1 MDGFLLAYK
10 EKGITSNKVV
20 QQAKKLLSLKKVGHL
35 GTLDPMAEGLL
46 VLAINRATRFSSF
59 FLESDKSY
67 EAEICFGIKTDTD
80 DAMGRVVEESSLIPK
95 ESDIK
100 KELNKFLGESLQNPP
115 FFSALKHKGKP
126 LYKYARDGEFISKPS
141 RRVNI
146 YSINN
151 FNYFNNRCSFLKHK
165 GKPLYK
171 YARDGEFI
179 SKPSRR
185 VNIYSI
191 NNFNYFNNRCSF
203 LIHCSKG
210 TYIRS
215 IARDLGDNLGSG
227 GHLSAL
233 KRVTQGE
240 FNIEQSKLPSELEM
254 KKIISIESAF
264 QFFKEIKLN
273 EEETKVFSNGGK
285 LAVENQQSNFFR
297 IYDFSNKF
305 LGLGVIADSQLALKR
320 LV

>member
-46 VLAINRATRFSSF
+46 VLAVNRATRFSSF

-80 DAMGRVVEESSLIPK
+80 DAMGKVVEESSLIPK

-126 LYKYARDGEFISKPS
+126 LYKYARDGEFISKPP

-146 YSINN
+146 YSI
-151 FNYFNNRCSFLKHK
+151 K
-165 GKPLYK
+165 
-171 YARDGEFI
+171 
-179 SKPSRR
+179 
-185 VNIYSI
+185 
-191 NNFNYFNNRCSF
+191 NFNYFNNRCSF

-233 KRVTQGE
+233 KRVKQGE
-240 FNIEQSKLPSELEM
+240 FNIEQSKIPSELEM

-285 LAVENQQSNFFR
+285 LAVENQQSDFFR

-305 LGLGVIADSQLALKR
+305 LGLGVIVDSQLALKR